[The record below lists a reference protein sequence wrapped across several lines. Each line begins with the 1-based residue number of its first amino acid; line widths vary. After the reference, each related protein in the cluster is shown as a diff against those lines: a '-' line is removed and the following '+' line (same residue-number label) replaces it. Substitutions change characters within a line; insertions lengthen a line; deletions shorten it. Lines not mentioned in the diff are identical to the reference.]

1 MEQWT
6 IKVNIKDS
14 RLKTQVD
21 YAINATFALY
31 RSTLQFGVLPVV
43 DEQNV
48 FHLAYSDEKK
58 TKKWI
63 ELFIKSVTEYINEH
77 FSDAHLQCSVKEN
90 VINFKRKEN
99 VRNTDKF
106 NWWKNSY

>member
-1 MEQWT
+1 MGENERWT
-6 IKVNIKDS
+6 IKVNVAKDS
-14 RLKTQVD
+14 VLKSQVE
-21 YAINATFALY
+21 YAINATFTLY
-31 RSTLQFGVLPVV
+31 RNSLQFGVLPVV

-77 FSDAHLQCSVKEN
+77 FPDAHLQCSIKEN
-90 VINFKRKEN
+90 VLTFKRKEN
-99 VRNTDKF
+99 VGKTEELNG
-106 NWWKNSY
+106 